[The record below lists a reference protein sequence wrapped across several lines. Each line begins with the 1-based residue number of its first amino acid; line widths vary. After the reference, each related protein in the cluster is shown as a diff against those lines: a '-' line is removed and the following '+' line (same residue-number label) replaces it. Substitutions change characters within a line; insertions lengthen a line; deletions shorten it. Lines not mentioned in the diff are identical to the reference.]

1 MLFVTTVRAPTVVHA
16 NRDSLETK
24 ETTAKVKLLLS
35 LLSPGS
41 LGGNGLTPEKEI
53 SLAGL
58 SPLQNTFLAFSLSN
72 IPRFHFGRSVTMS
85 TRADL
90 SQEIAYPLSSV

>member
-1 MLFVTTVRAPTVVHA
+1 MLSARNFGLILALCVIIRVLPDLTF
-16 NRDSLETK
+16 E
-24 ETTAKVKLLLS
+24 
-35 LLSPGS
+35 SPGS

>member
-1 MLFVTTVRAPTVVHA
+1 MIYAFGSAELT
-16 NRDSLETK
+16 
-24 ETTAKVKLLLS
+24 
-35 LLSPGS
+35 PGS

-72 IPRFHFGRSVTMS
+72 IPRFPLGRSITKSYFSFV
-85 TRADL
+85 
-90 SQEIAYPLSSV
+90 LSSVCFMDGGLFT

>member
-1 MLFVTTVRAPTVVHA
+1 MNVCLFAQ
-16 NRDSLETK
+16 E
-24 ETTAKVKLLLS
+24 LS
-35 LLSPGS
+35 FEPPGS

>member
-1 MLFVTTVRAPTVVHA
+1 MLLSAPTFPPK
-16 NRDSLETK
+16 NNDQDGCDT
-24 ETTAKVKLLLS
+24 
-35 LLSPGS
+35 PGS

-72 IPRFHFGRSVTMS
+72 IPRFPLGRSITKSYFSFV
-85 TRADL
+85 
-90 SQEIAYPLSSV
+90 LSSVCFMDGGLFT